1 MSYSAEAVIEKAETS
16 FKDLIQDLNRTSAVT
31 RNSWIFFM
39 ALQAYF
45 FIGLAGVTHRDL
57 LLNTPVT
64 LPLLHVEISLRSF
77 FVFGPVI
84 LVLIHLGVL
93 LQHVMLARQA
103 RETHSRIARFEGRGL
118 FREHY
123 TRLHVHSYFYTQM
136 LAGPKRSKFF
146 AFFLGLMTWLTLA
159 ILPAILLL
167 NFQVTFLPY
176 HDVGVTMAHRFYLV
190 IDIVVLTLFSVF
202 MHYPVLPFVSGFGRM
217 IVDGPFRFLVSLM
230 LCTGALFLSI
240 SIATIPDET
249 MDRFMTSIWSSPVPT
264 HETDQLEP
272 RFAFWPTAY
281 LFEGRVDLL
290 SGRTTSLFARN
301 LVVTDA
307 DLVPDNGLAPDDV
320 SISLRRRD
328 LRYGTFDR
336 SDWHQA
342 DLTGAVLTRASL
354 REINLVEATAEKAI
368 FRGADL
374 WQAKLFP
381 ALPDGRAISGVD
393 LRDADLREAN
403 LVQANM
409 NGANLQGAQ
418 LQGADLQGTSLQSA
432 QLSRAN
438 FEGAKVDEGFRPQ
451 AEAQGAQF

>member
-1 MSYSAEAVIEKAETS
+1 MSYSADTVIEKVETS
-16 FKDLIQDLNRTSAVT
+16 FKELIQDLNRTSATT

-45 FIGLAGVTHRDL
+45 FISLSGITHRDL

-64 LPLLHVEISLRSF
+64 LPLLHVEIGLRSF
-77 FVFGPVI
+77 FVFGPII

-103 RETHSRIARFEGRGL
+103 REAHERIARFEGHGL
-118 FREHY
+118 LREHY
-123 TRLHVHSYFYTQM
+123 TRLHVHSYFYTQ
-136 LAGPKRSKFF
+136 LLTGPKRSTLF
-146 AFFLGLMTWLTLA
+146 AFFLALMTWLTLG
-159 ILPAILLL
+159 ILPVLLLL

-176 HDVGVTMAHRFYLV
+176 HDLAATMAHRFYLV
-190 IDIVVLTLFSVF
+190 ADIIVITVFNVF
-202 MHYPVLPFVSGFGRM
+202 MHYPVKPFVSGFGRM
-217 IVDGPFRFLVSLM
+217 IADGPFSFLISLL
-230 LCTGALFLSI
+230 LCAGALFFSI
-240 SIATIPDET
+240 SLATIPDET
-249 MDRFMTSIWSSPVPT
+249 MDRFMTSIWPSQVPT

-272 RFAFWPTAY
+272 RYAFLPTAY

-307 DLVPDNGLAPDDV
+307 DLVRDNGLSPGDV

-354 REINLVEATAEKAI
+354 REINLVEARAEKAI
-368 FRGADL
+368 FNGADL

-381 ALPDGRAISGVD
+381 SLVEGRPVAGVD
-393 LRDADLREAN
+393 LRDADLRDAN
-403 LVQANM
+403 LIQAIL

-418 LQGADLQGTSLQSA
+418 LQGSNLQGASLQAA

-438 FEGAKVDEGFRPQ
+438 FEGAQVDEGFRAQ